1 MGDQPNP
8 APAGYCGLRSPP
20 SWKPKPQREGR
31 GGEERVGRG
40 VESRG
45 EQRTSMEPCSRVRV
59 AKCQMLATSLFV
71 LLLGSAMA
79 ATAALSYFGPHFAV
93 IGPVSADRTT
103 YEALRH
109 GAFSAGT
116 ALAALLTLGA
126 MLSAAATV
134 RGAGGLM
141 AAAFLSFALV
151 FCALVQAA
159 FWRAHSPTQVE
170 DAVLDAYDRAY
181 ERALRS
187 ASESRRQELVAIQDT
202 YLSGARGSCPGT
214 GGTPS
219 LGPVSARAPRPCGG
233 TVPGPG
239 GAVQAHT
246 LPSAQDC
253 LQRIQSFLRVHRNI
267 VSTLIGLGLAFTVY
281 AMLLSSFIWFTIR
294 LGRYPVSQRA
304 RDHPPQ
310 EPRVYR
316 CIQEG
321 SPSPRPSKADAPGGH
336 LSPSRRLG
344 QLLLL
349 QDTHPP
355 THGSGDA
362 TVSTRM

>member
-1 MGDQPNP
+1 
-8 APAGYCGLRSPP
+8 
-20 SWKPKPQREGR
+20 
-31 GGEERVGRG
+31 
-40 VESRG
+40 
-45 EQRTSMEPCSRVRV
+45 MEPCSRVRV

-71 LLLGSAMA
+71 LLLSSAMA
-79 ATAALSYFGPHFAV
+79 ATAALSYFGPHFTV

-103 YEALRH
+103 YEALH
-109 GAFSAGT
+109 HWAFSAGI

-159 FWRAHSPTQVE
+159 FWRAHSPTQME

-187 ASESRRQELVAIQDT
+187 TSGSGRQELVAIQDT
-202 YLSGARGSCPGT
+202 
-214 GGTPS
+214 
-219 LGPVSARAPRPCGG
+219 
-233 TVPGPG
+233 
-239 GAVQAHT
+239 
-246 LPSAQDC
+246 DC
-253 LQRIQSFLRVHRNI
+253 LRGIQSFLRVHGNI

-294 LGRYPVSQRA
+294 LGRYPSGRGA

-316 CIQEG
+316 CIREG
-321 SPSPRPSKADAPGGH
+321 SPSPHPSKADVPGGR
-336 LSPSRRLG
+336 LSPSRRSG

-355 THGSGDA
+355 THGSGEA